1 MARCSAPR
9 PRRPAKSTS
18 AMTKSATN
26 TALAINPASR
36 PLRIKKVFANTP
48 NNGSTISRTIK
59 VSSILSPH
67 RADVVDVGRAL
78 RTENTDEECE
88 PDRDLGRGD
97 GDDEEGHN
105 LPVDIGPLPCKGDQ
119 REVGRVQH
127 ELDRHE
133 DDHHISP
140 CQHSDGADSEQ
151 NGAQEHVVSRR
162 DHCLSPHFSARR
174 FNLQTSANTLAPV
187 NPYRLPPP
195 AALTGAAL
203 DRQHDGSQ
211 QR

>member
-67 RADVVDVGRAL
+67 RADVVDVCRSLRA
-78 RTENTDEECE
+78 ENTHQESQSDG
-88 PDRDLGRGD
+88 DLGRGD
-97 GDDEEGHN
+97 RDDEEGHN
-105 LPVDIGPLPCKGDQ
+105 LPVDVGPLPCKGNQ
-119 REVGRVQH
+119 REVSRVQH

-133 DDHHISP
+133 DDYHVSP
-140 CQHSDGADSEQ
+140 CQHSYDADCEQ
-151 NGAQEHVVSRR
+151 NSAQEHVVCRR
-162 DHCLSPHFSARR
+162 DHCLSPIPARGDSVLITSTIVPALI
-174 FNLQTSANTLAPV
+174 NLV
-187 NPYRLPPP
+187 W
-195 AALTGAAL
+195 
-203 DRQHDGSQ
+203 
-211 QR
+211 